1 MAETGELPLGMKA
14 PDVTVAEVDALCGS
28 LVQAVRAGLD
38 RDEEGRPQHGWL
50 TAKQL
55 HAITGWNDRK
65 IRAVAEHSDGRI
77 LSGPGCPG
85 YKLFDGSASLD
96 DARRAANALQSQGNR
111 MLHRSKSI
119 WARYHRYAHS

>member
-1 MAETGELPLGMKA
+1 MPDATAELDLRLPA
-14 PDVTVAEVDALCGS
+14 PDITVADVDALCAH
-28 LVQAVRAGLD
+28 LR
-38 RDEEGRPQHGWL
+38 GRGWV

-55 HAITGWNDRK
+55 AAEIGLDDRK

-85 YKLFDGSASLD
+85 YRLFDGATSLD

-111 MLHRSKSI
+111 MLHRAASI
-119 WARYHRYAHS
+119 WRRYHRYARD

>member
-1 MAETGELPLGMKA
+1 MPETAELDLRFPA
-14 PDVTVAEVDALCGS
+14 PEVSVAEVDALCDH
-28 LVQAVRAGLD
+28 LRN
-38 RDEEGRPQHGWL
+38 RGWL

-55 HAITGWNDRK
+55 AAELGLDDRK
-65 IRAVAEHSDGRI
+65 IRAIAEHSDGRI

-111 MLHRSKSI
+111 MLYRAKSI
-119 WARYHRYAHS
+119 WTRYHRHAGR